1 MPGVGG
7 GGNEKIVVKEYK
19 LTVIKLTNSEDLR
32 YSLVIIANNT
42 VSYLNVAKRLKF
54 KCSHHKKEMIIM

>member
-1 MPGVGG
+1 MAVARGWG

-42 VSYLNVAKRLKF
+42 VSYT
-54 KCSHHKKEMIIM
+54 